1 MNEKYVLVCED
12 SIEGIFTGVYE
23 GWRYGN
29 RGAEVELC
37 MGPPGQS
44 ELFCHYVDVAA
55 DQEKAGKVMRTIWRQ
70 LGRASYEHLCY
81 AACSTDKEKGTCIYH
96 AVRKGLSYGQG
107 NPAILED
114 LKDPS
119 ILKLSKLRQ
128 TVWHEMH
135 RFLGFVRF
143 QEIQDGILF
152 AVICPDNPI
161 LPLIGPHFEDR
172 LPREDWIIYDEERRD
187 ALLHPAGKPFYIVR
201 GAGLDI
207 ERVQGSGDKGEYAAL
222 WKVFCQSI
230 SVTERENL
238 RVQRQNLPYKYRRYM
253 PEFW

>member
-23 GWRYGN
+23 GWRYGD
-29 RGAEVELC
+29 RGAQVELRVE
-37 MGPPGQS
+37 PTAQPEFFS
-44 ELFCHYVDVAA
+44 HYLDVDT
-55 DQEKAGKVMRTIWRQ
+55 DQGKAGKVMRTIWRQ
-70 LGRASYEHLCY
+70 FGRASYEHLCY
-81 AACSTDKEKGTCIYH
+81 AACSTDEEKGTCIYY
-96 AVRKGLSYGQG
+96 AIRKGLSYGRG

-114 LKDPS
+114 LKDPY

-128 TVWHEMH
+128 IVWHEMH

-143 QEIQDGILF
+143 QEIHKGILF
-152 AVICPDNPI
+152 AVICPDNAI

-172 LPREDWIIYDEERRD
+172 LPREDWIIYDEARRD
-187 ALLHPAGKPFYIVR
+187 ALLHPAGKPFYIMR

-207 ERVQGSGDKGEYAAL
+207 DRVRGDGDRGEYAAL
-222 WKVFCQSI
+222 WKVFCKNI
-230 SVTERENL
+230 SVSERENL